1 MSRHKFHLVF
11 ADLAQRD
18 IDDILAYTLENRGAG
33 QLEKYK
39 IMLDTAFKEI
49 EQNPDMGK
57 SGLLP
62 GLRRFPAGS
71 HVIFYR
77 VDDTSISVIRV
88 LHGRMD
94 YSRHLGE

>member
-1 MSRHKFHLVF
+1 MSHPKFRLVF

-18 IDDILAYTLENRGAG
+18 IDDILAYTLENWGME

-39 IMLDTAFKEI
+39 IMLDTAFKKI
-49 EQNPDMGK
+49 EQHPDIGM

-62 GLRRFPAGS
+62 GLRRLSAGS

-77 VDDTSISVIRV
+77 VDDTSISVIRI

-94 YSRHLGE
+94 YFRHLDE